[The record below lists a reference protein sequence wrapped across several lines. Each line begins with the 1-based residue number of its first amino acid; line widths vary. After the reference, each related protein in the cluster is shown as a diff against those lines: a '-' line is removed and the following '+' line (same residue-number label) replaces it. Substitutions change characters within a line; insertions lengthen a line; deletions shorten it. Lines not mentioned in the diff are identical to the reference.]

1 MRDDDRR
8 AAEGTAVDG
17 LWIATGAVAGLAAG
31 TLARGQVARLS
42 VRGGEPDEAAC
53 RRCAARLPVGPALRC
68 ECCGAWIGA
77 PLAIELTSAAVVAL
91 IVAANGLQPSTA
103 AFALLAVLGVA
114 LAQIDTA
121 VQRLPDRLT
130 LPAYPAVLVLL
141 TLAAAAGSQW
151 PALLRALLAAALL
164 GTGYLLLGLLS
175 AGQVGGGDVK
185 LAGLLGLPLGWLGW
199 PFVLSGTLLAFAAA
213 AVFAVGLLARRRA
226 SLRTQISFGPFLLTG
241 ALLALAAAR

>member
-1 MRDDDRR
+1 MSDDDRR
-8 AAEGTAVDG
+8 AAERTAVDG
-17 LWIATGAVAGLAAG
+17 LWVATGAAAGLAAG

-53 RRCAARLPVGPALRC
+53 RGCAALLPAGPAMRC

-91 IVAANGLQPSTA
+91 IVAADGARPATA
-103 AFALLAVLGVA
+103 AFVLLAVLGVA

-121 VQRLPDRLT
+121 VRRLPDRLT

-151 PALLRALLAAALL
+151 PALIRALLAALLL
-164 GTGYLLLGLLS
+164 GAGYLLLGLLS

-185 LAGLLGLPLGWLGW
+185 LAGLLGLALGWLGW
-199 PFVLSGTLLAFAAA
+199 PFVLTGTLLAFGAAA
-213 AVFAVGLLARRRA
+213 ACSLIPIARRQA
-226 SLRTQISFGPFLLTG
+226 TLRTQISFGPFLLAG
-241 ALLALAAAR
+241 ALLAFAAAR